1 MNEKE
6 VQQKIKQLTQ
16 TLHYHSDLYYR
27 TDNPEISDEVYDSL
41 YQELVSLEQAFP
53 QFKDA
58 LSPTV
63 RVGGLMLDGFEK
75 IQHFFPQWSFDN
87 LFDWN
92 DLQKWE
98 SKTDRLM
105 NKELIGI
112 DNKKEYVAEL
122 KIDGLKVILDYTDG
136 RLVRAATRGDG
147 VIGENIT
154 ENIKTIKQIPLVV
167 SETRSFSVVGEVWIK
182 KSDVNRINQERKKE
196 GLPPYANPRNLAAGT
211 LRQLDTSIVAER
223 NLQIFVYDIN
233 SNDLSWVTHWD
244 ELAWLRSSG
253 FPVNNESR
261 LCDTIHDVQNYYDH
275 WVSRRHD
282 QEYGIDGMVIKINNT
297 EICITLGYTAK
308 APRFAIAYKFP
319 AEQKTTRVRAI
330 ITQIGRTG
338 VLTPV
343 AELEPVLID
352 GSMVK
357 RATLHNQDEIE
368 RLDIRIGDTVV
379 IEKAGDIIPK
389 IKSVIMEL
397 RNPLS
402 EKFSLPNYFKQQGL
416 QVKKEISD
424 TGVVSWYLVDTHSD
438 EQSIMRLTY
447 FASKKAMNIEGMGEK
462 HIRALYTAGFIKTF
476 SDIFLLQKEQIIS
489 LPLFKEKATQ
499 NLLEAIEKS
508 KKTTAQSLLTGLGIK
523 HVGEEVAELYAKHIH
538 PIEQIIDT
546 DIETLVSID
555 GIGQKI
561 AESTVMWFQDINNVQ
576 EFKTLIGML
585 DLSDGSSYMTST
597 KLKGLTFVITGS
609 FDGYSRDH
617 LKDLIKR
624 NGGNIS
630 SSISSKTNFLLA
642 GEKPGSKLA
651 HAQVLNIPVINEH
664 NLFHTLN
671 TG

>member
-6 VQQKIKQLTQ
+6 AQQKIKQLTQ

-53 QFKDA
+53 QFKDT

-75 IQHFFPQWSFDN
+75 IPHIFPQWSFDN

-98 SKTDRLM
+98 SKIHRFIE
-105 NKELIGI
+105 KEPSLLSEKLDYIT
-112 DNKKEYVAEL
+112 EL
-122 KIDGLKVILDYTDG
+122 KIDGLKVILDYENG

-147 VIGENIT
+147 VMGENIT

-182 KSDVNRINQERKKE
+182 KSDFKSINQERIKQD
-196 GLPPYANPRNLAAGT
+196 LPPYANPRNLAAGT
-211 LRQLDTSIVAER
+211 LRQLDTSVVAER
-223 NLQIFVYDIN
+223 NLQIFVYDLN
-233 SNDLSWVTHWD
+233 SNDMTWITHD
-244 ELAWLRSSG
+244 AELAWLRSFG

-261 LCDTIHDVQNYYDH
+261 LCETMNDVQNYYH
-275 WVSRRHD
+275 NWVSGRHD

-297 EICITLGYTAK
+297 KICNTLGYTAK

-330 ITQIGRTG
+330 ITQVGRTG

-343 AELEPVLID
+343 AELEPVLVD

-368 RLDIRIGDTVV
+368 RLDIRIGDTVI

-397 RNPLS
+397 RSPLS

-424 TGVVSWYLVDTHSD
+424 TGVVSWYLVDMYSD

-538 PIEQIIDT
+538 PIEQIIDR
-546 DIETLVSID
+546 DIQTLVPID

-561 AESTVMWFQDINNVQ
+561 AESTVMWFQNVDNVQ
-576 EFKTLIGML
+576 EFKTLISML
-585 DLSDGSSYMTST
+585 DISDGSSYINST
-597 KLKGLTFVITGS
+597 QLKGLTFVITGS

-617 LKDLIKR
+617 LKDIIKR
-624 NGGNIS
+624 NGGNVS
-630 SSISSKTNFLLA
+630 SSISSKTDFLLA
-642 GEKPGSKLA
+642 GEKAGSKLA
-651 HAQVLNIPVINEH
+651 NAQALNIRIINEH
-664 NLFHTLN
+664 DLFHMIN
-671 TG
+671 TE